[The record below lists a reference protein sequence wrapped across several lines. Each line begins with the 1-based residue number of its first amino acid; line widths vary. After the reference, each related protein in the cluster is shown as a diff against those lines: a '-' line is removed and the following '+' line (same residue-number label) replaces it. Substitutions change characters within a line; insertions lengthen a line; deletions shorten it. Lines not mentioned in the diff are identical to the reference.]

1 MGPSN
6 LPAPSTWLVIAQWLS
21 AAGIGAVLVA
31 IVGQFVPWR
40 KQVSD
45 ERAADFQRLRDDAR
59 EARSEAKE
67 ARLAA
72 EKAVA
77 SVQRLENMLAC
88 MRPAVSILM
97 EEVRRLDPDAD
108 HNAALRQV
116 RELMAMAAAGDF
128 GVMPAIAGL
137 ATVKGV
143 SE

>member
-40 KQVSD
+40 KQASD
-45 ERAADFQRLRDDAR
+45 ERAADFQRVRDDAR
-59 EARSEAKE
+59 EARADAKE
-67 ARLAA
+67 ARAA
-72 EKAVA
+72 ADKAGA
-77 SVQRLENMLAC
+77 AVQRLENMLAC
-88 MRPAVSILM
+88 LRPAISILM

-116 RELMAMAAAGDF
+116 RELMTMAAAGDF
-128 GVMPAIAGL
+128 GVMPALAGL
-137 ATVKGV
+137 AAVKGAG
-143 SE
+143 E